1 MTTPARAL
9 IALVLASLS
18 IGGSSAG
25 AQTLVRTL
33 PSHNRA
39 VNTPSG
45 VTPAGKPKPYV
56 VPPHTVYGQIAR
68 LTATS
73 FLLKLRSGRML
84 TVDDTLA
91 VASGH
96 YSAPLFVGKYVEVA
110 GTVGT
115 TGVLV
120 AETITRMQQ
129 IDPSNT
135 RADR

>member
-9 IALVLASLS
+9 IALVLASLA

-33 PSHNRA
+33 PNHRA
-39 VNTPSG
+39 VAAPSG
-45 VTPAGKPKPYV
+45 VTPPGKPKPYV
-56 VPPHTVYGQIAR
+56 IPPHTVYGQIAR
-68 LTATS
+68 LSATS
-73 FLLKLRSGRML
+73 FLLKLRSGRLL
-84 TVDDTLA
+84 TVDDSVA

-110 GTVGT
+110 GSLGT